1 MAKEIGAA
9 LSCGSTNVVVS
20 RKYII
25 LNFNLFL
32 ETVPGM
38 LWSKTGCASVGGFY
52 FWQGLSAKEKK
63 NKPTKETYLI
73 LVKQ

>member
-20 RKYII
+20 GKYII

-38 LWSKTGCASVGGFY
+38 LQSKTGWASVGGFY
-52 FWQGLSAKEKK
+52 FGQGLRANEKTKNKKK
-63 NKPTKETYLI
+63 NWLKKPT
-73 LVKQ
+73 